1 MRRNTILPA
10 VHAQCEGGGHMLRSN
25 EPTFSSAPQLD
36 EDGGSWLRHSH
47 TSGSAGHHQFRL
59 QRSIRPFKVSAPW
72 RVPDRWAFHRLL
84 LGGYPRLWI
93 MCRRPEHNVLKS
105 LTAGGGGRRLP
116 PGGS

>member
-59 QRSIRPFKVSAPW
+59 QRSIHPFKGSAPW
-72 RVPDRWAFHRLL
+72 RVPDRWASHRSLVSE
-84 LGGYPRLWI
+84 YTRLWI
-93 MCRRPEHNVLKS
+93 MCRRPEPNVSKS
-105 LTAGGGGRRLP
+105 RRGGGRDRRL
-116 PGGS
+116 